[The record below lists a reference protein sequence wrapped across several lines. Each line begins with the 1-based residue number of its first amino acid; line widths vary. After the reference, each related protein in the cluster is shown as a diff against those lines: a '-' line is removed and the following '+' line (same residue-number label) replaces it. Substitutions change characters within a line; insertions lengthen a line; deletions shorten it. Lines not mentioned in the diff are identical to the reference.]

1 MKLDDENTRY
11 DWAAKWVLIL
21 ALALMVAFQIIG

>member
-1 MKLDDENTRY
+1 MKLDEENTRS
-11 DWAAKWVLIL
+11 DWIAKWVLIL